1 MPQNRLPADDA
12 GRAAKSKGAE
22 LQYDQRKNHACE
34 EQVDAQ
40 TGKGKH
46 AILPQQQEKQ
56 IDGNFCQPQP
66 AQHTKQRGV
75 IFHFFRKAGPAAAPR
90 NRAAAP
96 KAAVNGTYTAYEVKL
111 TSSAQPTARME
122 SALQMITRSKRLK
135 MKRKRQKGTGR
146 YTRSTRQGQ

>member
-1 MPQNRLPADDA
+1 MPDSGALPALRMGLRRGDQKNQYTERCGQEQISAGAASAVKQDA
-12 GRAAKSKGAE
+12 VEQCRKTGFQPTMPEGLQKSKGAE

-75 IFHFFRKAGPAAAPR
+75 IFHFF
-90 NRAAAP
+90 
-96 KAAVNGTYTAYEVKL
+96 
-111 TSSAQPTARME
+111 
-122 SALQMITRSKRLK
+122 
-135 MKRKRQKGTGR
+135 QKGRPRRCAQKQGGSAKS
-146 YTRSTRQGQ
+146 RSQRHIYGV

>member
-1 MPQNRLPADDA
+1 MPEGLQ
-12 GRAAKSKGAE
+12 KSKGAE

-75 IFHFFRKAGPAAAPR
+75 IFHFFQKGRSRRCAQKQG
-90 NRAAAP
+90 
-96 KAAVNGTYTAYEVKL
+96 
-111 TSSAQPTARME
+111 SSAK
-122 SALQMITRSKRLK
+122 SRSQRHIY
-135 MKRKRQKGTGR
+135 GV
-146 YTRSTRQGQ
+146 